1 MGKYLAKHKKSG
13 SMMIAI
19 IVLFCFLLSF
29 SEASLDEVRSCD
41 EEKTQ
46 IVTQTMNFTAA
57 ETAEKLSAETSFHA
71 AVLRQIARKPV
82 DCSIRI
88 VIMAA
93 LLTLELGILVIW
105 SACRY
110 TRLSIFDRDVI
121 IAYVHKKDGKK

>member
-46 IVTQTMNFTAA
+46 IITQTMNFTAA
-57 ETAEKLSAETSFHA
+57 ETAEELSAETFHA

-82 DCSIRI
+82 DRSIRI

-93 LLTLELGILVIW
+93 LLILELGILVIW

-110 TRLSIFDRDVI
+110 ARLSIFDRDVI